1 MKSNDS
7 SKYGENWRQ
16 KNVANLSEEP
26 VCGQISS
33 NGWVTCKL
41 KEKKQEKKKKK
52 KKKKKKQSQRDEQR
66 NLILIALAKKILYG
80 SIECSQQR
88 KHSEEL

>member
-41 KEKKQEKKKKK
+41 KEKKN
-52 KKKKKKQSQRDEQR
+52 KKKKKQSQRDEQR

-88 KHSEEL
+88 KHSEEF

>member
-7 SKYGENWRQ
+7 SKYGENWGQ

-41 KEKKQEKKKKK
+41 KEKKQE
-52 KKKKKKQSQRDEQR
+52 KKKQSQRDEQR

-88 KHSEEL
+88 KHSEEF